1 MTQEIDNQKN
11 DEIEYKLILLG
22 DTSVG
27 KTCLFKK
34 ITTGQFLEKNVST
47 VGIDRRTIEMKCE
60 FDENGKKIEKNLTIS
75 LTDTAG
81 QERFKAITRS
91 YYKGSDAAVLLYD
104 ITDKKTFNHVKEWI
118 ESIQNSLGNVNDNNY
133 VIFLMG
139 TKIDLVESKK
149 KVREVEEEEAKNK
162 CKEFKIEWGGECSNK
177 TFSEEKFKEI
187 FKEYVQTIYKKIGF
201 RKVVMQQAV
210 KLGSVKKKPRRSQCP
225 CNIL

>member
-1 MTQEIDNQKN
+1 MTQEIDKNN
-11 DEIEYKLILLG
+11 DEIEYKLILIG

-34 ITTGQFLEKNVST
+34 ITTGVFLDKNIST
-47 VGIDRRTIEMKCE
+47 VGIDRRTINMKCE
-60 FDENGKKIEKNLTIS
+60 FDEKGKKIEKNITVS

-81 QERFKAITRS
+81 QERFKAITRA

-118 ESIQNSLGNVNDNNY
+118 ESIQNSLGNINNNNY
-133 VIFLMG
+133 IIFLMG
-139 TKIDLVESKK
+139 TKIDLVENQKK
-149 KVREVEEEEAKNK
+149 PRQVEEEEAKNK

-201 RKVVMQQAV
+201 RKVAKQQV
-210 KLGSVKKKPRRSQCP
+210 VNLDSVIKKPHKGEC
-225 CNIL
+225 CNIF

>member
-1 MTQEIDNQKN
+1 MTQEIDKNN
-11 DEIEYKLILLG
+11 DEIEYKLILIG

-34 ITTGQFLEKNVST
+34 ITTGLFLDKNIST
-47 VGIDRRTIEMKCE
+47 VGIDRRTINMKCE
-60 FDENGKKIEKNLTIS
+60 FDEKGKKIEKNITVS

-81 QERFKAITRS
+81 QERFKAITRA

-118 ESIQNSLGNVNDNNY
+118 ESIQNSLGNINDNNY
-133 VIFLMG
+133 IIFLMG
-139 TKIDLVESKK
+139 TKIDLVESQKK
-149 KVREVEEEEAKNK
+149 PRQVEEEEAKNK

-187 FKEYVQTIYKKIGF
+187 FKEYVQAIYKKIGF
-201 RKVVMQQAV
+201 RKVVQQQV
-210 KLGSVKKKPRRSQCP
+210 VSLDTVKKKPHKGEC
-225 CNIL
+225 CNIF

>member
-1 MTQEIDNQKN
+1 MTQEIEDQNN

-34 ITTGQFLEKNVST
+34 ITTGVFMDKNVST
-47 VGIDRRTIEMKCE
+47 VGIDRRTIDLKCE
-60 FDENGKKIEKNLTIS
+60 FDENGKKVEKNISIS

-91 YYKGSDAAVLLYD
+91 YYKGSDAAILIYD

-118 ESIQNSLGNVNDNNY
+118 ESIQNSLGNLNNNNY
-133 VIFLMG
+133 IIFLMG
-139 TKIDLVESKK
+139 TKIDLVESQKK
-149 KVREVEEEEAKNK
+149 ARQVGEEEAKNK

-187 FKEYVQTIYKKIGF
+187 FKEYVQIIYKKIGF
-201 RKVVMQQAV
+201 RKVVKQQTV
-210 KLGSVKKKPRRSQCP
+210 NLGIIDKKPRKGECP
-225 CNIL
+225 CNIF